1 MESVA
6 RGRGTRVGRKV
17 AASTT
22 GCWSCGTARRSRAL
36 RKEKVG
42 LCRQLMT
49 SPPLELTNTPT
60 ADNTRGTT
68 AHSLLPGGK
77 RREIGVRS
85 GIKRPIVDLTQW
97 DVARKYIPNG
107 RFTFFSPRRKL
118 FHRQN

>member
-1 MESVA
+1 M
-6 RGRGTRVGRKV
+6 GRKV

-60 ADNTRGTT
+60 ADNTRGTLSFAGGNT
-68 AHSLLPGGK
+68 APDRCQIWNKTANCRLK
-77 RREIGVRS
+77 RS
-85 GIKRPIVDLTQW
+85 GTLRASIFQTDVLRFSRRGESCFIDLKKK
-97 DVARKYIPNG
+97 D
-107 RFTFFSPRRKL
+107 FKL
-118 FHRQN
+118 NQC